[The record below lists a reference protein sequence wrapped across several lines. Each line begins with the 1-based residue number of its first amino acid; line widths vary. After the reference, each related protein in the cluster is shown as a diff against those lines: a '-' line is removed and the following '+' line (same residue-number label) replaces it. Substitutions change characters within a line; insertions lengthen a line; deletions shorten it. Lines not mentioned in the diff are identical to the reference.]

1 MASQPVEGSSN
12 SATTPG
18 VLGTNTA
25 ASVPSGVQAPGVNGA
40 STNGVGVSGS
50 TQNASQS
57 AVFGINNAPG
67 PIPSGLSHPAG
78 GGVWGH
84 TKVSGGTGVIGS
96 TEPNV
101 AATGVLG
108 IGNGGGVGVNGTSGA
123 GVGVSGE
130 TASPMQNAIFGINTS
145 TAAVNTT
152 LQPIAGCGVWG
163 HTKVEG
169 GTGVVGSTEPN
180 VNATGVLGIGN
191 GASAGVNG
199 TSANG
204 AGVNGT
210 SASGVGVSGETG
222 SASQSAVFGI
232 NNATGPIPGGLS
244 HPAGGGVW
252 GHTKV
257 SGGTGVIGSTEPN
270 VTATGVLG
278 IGNGAGAGVNG
289 TSATGV
295 GVSGETGSA
304 SQSAVFG
311 INNATGPIPGGLSH
325 PAGGGVWGHT
335 QVQNGSGVIG
345 SVDPNLTQAAG
356 VTGIGNPL
364 AGQFF
369 GNVTITGT
377 LSVKVDIVLTGADF
391 AEDFAVE
398 MGDAIDPGTVMVL
411 DDKGALRPC
420 ETSYARKVVGVVSGA
435 GEYKPGLI
443 LDRHSSCA
451 GRLPIALVGKVYCRV
466 DATFGGI
473 EVGDLL
479 TTSTNPG
486 HAMRADDP
494 IRAFGAVI
502 GKALQ
507 RLPAGENGLIPIIV
521 ALQ

>member
-252 GHTKV
+252 GHT
-257 SGGTGVIGSTEPN
+257 
-270 VTATGVLG
+270 
-278 IGNGAGAGVNG
+278 
-289 TSATGV
+289 
-295 GVSGETGSA
+295 
-304 SQSAVFG
+304 
-311 INNATGPIPGGLSH
+311 
-325 PAGGGVWGHT
+325 

>member
-1 MASQPVEGSSN
+1 MANPSLEGASS

-18 VLGTNTA
+18 VLGINTA
-25 ASVPSGVQAPGVNGA
+25 ISVASGAQAAGVSGT
-40 STNGVGVSGS
+40 STNGVGVSGG
-50 TQNASQS
+50 TQSASQS
-57 AVFGINNAPG
+57 AVFGINNAAG
-67 PIPSGLSHPAG
+67 PVPSGLTYPAG

-101 AATGVLG
+101 TATGVLG
-108 IGNGGGVGVNGTSGA
+108 IGNNGGTGVNGTSAA

-130 TASPMQNAIFGINTS
+130 TASPMQNAIFGINTGIG
-145 TAAVNTT
+145 AVNTT
-152 LQPIAGCGVWG
+152 LHAIAGSGVWG
-163 HTKVEG
+163 HTTVEG
-169 GTGVVGSTEPN
+169 GTGVVGSTEPTTIL
-180 VNATGVLGIGN
+180 ATGVQGISAGT
-191 GASAGVNG
+191 GAGVNG
-199 TSANG
+199 TSAN
-204 AGVNGT
+204 
-210 SASGVGVSGETG
+210 GVGVSGETG
-222 SASQSAVFGI
+222 SAGQSAVFGI
-232 NNATGPIPGGLS
+232 NNATGPIPSGLS
-244 HPAGGGVW
+244 YPAGGGVW

-289 TSATGV
+289 TSANGV

-311 INNATGPIPGGLSH
+311 INNAPGPIPGGLSY

-335 QVQNGSGVIG
+335 KVQNGSGVIG

-364 AGQFF
+364 AGQFL

-377 LSVKVDIVLTGADF
+377 LTVDVDVVLAGAADF

-398 MGDAIDPGTVMVL
+398 TSDAIEPGTVMVL
-411 DDKGALRPC
+411 GETALRPS
-420 ETSYARKVVGVVSGA
+420 EKSYDRRVTGVISGA
-435 GEYKPGLI
+435 RDYKPGLI
-443 LDRHSSCA
+443 LDRRKGSA
-451 GRLPIALVGKVYCRV
+451 GRLPIALVGKVYCKV
-466 DATFGGI
+466 DATSGAI
-473 EVGDLL
+473 ELGDLL
-479 TTSTNPG
+479 TTSSTPG

-494 IRAFGAVI
+494 ARAFGAVI

-507 RLPAGENGLIPIIV
+507 SMPAGGKGLIPILV

>member
-96 TEPNV
+96 TEPN
-101 AATGVLG
+101 L
-108 IGNGGGVGVNGTSGA
+108 
-123 GVGVSGE
+123 
-130 TASPMQNAIFGINTS
+130 
-145 TAAVNTT
+145 
-152 LQPIAGCGVWG
+152 
-163 HTKVEG
+163 
-169 GTGVVGSTEPN
+169 
-180 VNATGVLGIGN
+180 
-191 GASAGVNG
+191 
-199 TSANG
+199 
-204 AGVNGT
+204 
-210 SASGVGVSGETG
+210 
-222 SASQSAVFGI
+222 
-232 NNATGPIPGGLS
+232 
-244 HPAGGGVW
+244 
-252 GHTKV
+252 
-257 SGGTGVIGSTEPN
+257 
-270 VTATGVLG
+270 TATGVLG

-377 LSVKVDIVLTGADF
+377 LSVQVDIVLTGADF

-411 DDKGALRPC
+411 DDEGALRPC

-435 GEYKPGLI
+435 GE
-443 LDRHSSCA
+443 
-451 GRLPIALVGKVYCRV
+451 
-466 DATFGGI
+466 
-473 EVGDLL
+473 
-479 TTSTNPG
+479 
-486 HAMRADDP
+486 
-494 IRAFGAVI
+494 
-502 GKALQ
+502 
-507 RLPAGENGLIPIIV
+507 
-521 ALQ
+521 